1 MYNGRVERSREVRL
15 WLTQVIF
22 PIICGVTILY
32 NTNYGFNNWVR
43 QKVNSLKDKY
53 SNNNYVQHWFPFVF
67 REIYK
72 FYYRKELN

>member
-32 NTNYGFNNWVR
+32 NTNYGFNN
-43 QKVNSLKDKY
+43 
-53 SNNNYVQHWFPFVF
+53 
-67 REIYK
+67 
-72 FYYRKELN
+72 